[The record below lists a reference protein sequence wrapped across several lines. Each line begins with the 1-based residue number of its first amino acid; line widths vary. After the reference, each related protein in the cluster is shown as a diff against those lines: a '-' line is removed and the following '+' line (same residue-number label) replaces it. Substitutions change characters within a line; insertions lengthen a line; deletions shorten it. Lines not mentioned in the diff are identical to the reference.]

1 MKRDK
6 IILNI
11 IILSIIILILSGCGT
26 PTVPNIPDQGDG
38 INHNPIISDLS
49 ASPRTAFINQNIT
62 ITCTASDQDGDTL
75 TYSWSSSPGGTIN
88 GIGSNVTW
96 KSPATEGTYTITCTV
111 SDGKG
116 GKDNKLIDIIVAVN
130 GVEYQIPWSKA
141 ESNGWANPLGEG
153 KELITNTAYDYDS
166 GIYLNNHLGKHMG
179 IDTDGNEENDNIYAI
194 AAGTV
199 VHKHS
204 ENSWYDDNG
213 ILQNHSVIIIKH
225 TNSDNENFF
234 AIYGHVLA
242 KDGLKSTVEVGEK
255 VGVVA
260 KIGDPH
266 LHFGINNSSEISEF
280 YYGIYGWGIIPNLAI
295 PSDYNWVDPID
306 DYLNNH
312 FPLPTLPSL
321 TPEEIELI
329 RKWGFGGDY
338 VVRWPDGYVDV
349 YDETSYSRMQEVL
362 NQWNS
367 AIGGPVIFRLS
378 SNPNSPV
385 KVIFD
390 SSLELE
396 NLCFT
401 QNWLWGDDYAFSE
414 VIIKINPSG
423 SGCGG
428 SNTKYCL
435 YLVAFRRAAGFA
447 GWTTKGIPFEEWS
460 NFNTINDTMKK
471 MVKALHKVP
480 PGYYLGIG
488 NPKMGYSPT
497 IIENMQLG
505 IDSGFVSN
513 RKK

>member
-1 MKRDK
+1 MKRYK
-6 IILNI
+6 IILTI
-11 IILSIIILILSGCGT
+11 IILNIIILILSGCIT
-26 PTVPNIPDQGDG
+26 PTAPNIPDQGDG
-38 INHNPIISDLS
+38 VNHNPIISDLS

-75 TYSWSSSPGGTIN
+75 TYSWSSSPVGTIN

-166 GIYLNNHLGKHMG
+166 GIYLNNHPGKKHMG
-179 IDTDGNEENDNIYAI
+179 IDTDGNEENDDVYPI
-194 AAGTV
+194 ARGTIRKIV
-199 VHKHS
+199 RGS
-204 ENSWYDDNG
+204 DPMNM
-213 ILQNHSVIIIKH
+213 VIIIEH
-225 TNSDNENFF
+225 TNSDNEYFF

-242 KDGLKSTVEVGEK
+242 REDLREGIMVCKNIKL
-255 VGVVA
+255 
-260 KIGDPH
+260 GDIKTAGSGPH
-266 LHFGINNSSEISEF
+266 LHFGINTSSEISEF
-280 YYGIYGWGIIPNLAI
+280 YYGIYGWGRIPDLAI
-295 PSDYNWVDPID
+295 PSDYGWVDPIG

-312 FPLPTLPSL
+312 LPLPTLPSL
-321 TPEEIELI
+321 TPEEIDLI
-329 RKWGFGGDY
+329 RKWGYGGDY
-338 VVRWPDGYVDV
+338 VIRWPDGYVDV
-349 YDETSYSRMQEVL
+349 YDETNYSQMQEVL
-362 NQWNS
+362 NQWNE
-367 AIGGPVIFRLS
+367 AIGGPVILRLS

-390 SSLELE
+390 SSLDEE
-396 NLCFT
+396 NLCGSA
-401 QNWLWGDDYAFSE
+401 NEIWGDDYAFSE
-414 VIIKINPSG
+414 ITIKVNPSESCCG
-423 SGCGG
+423 SY
-428 SNTKYCL
+428 NIKYCL
-435 YLVAFRRAAGFA
+435 YLVEFNAVAGFNYA
-447 GWTTKGIPFEEWS
+447 AEVSPVPFEDWS
-460 NFNTINDTMKK
+460 NFSTIPDTINTM
-471 MVKALHKVP
+471 VHALYKVP